1 MSKIVALKDTAD
13 LPGVRITMDI
23 SKERVITVDHQ
34 GKNYWSKECQDGLY
48 YYDNTV
54 YNPISGTTNKSNY
67 TITPYSFII
76 TIEDNKSYFSSN
88 EIEGANN
95 ARKLQHII
103 E

>member
-13 LPGVRITMDI
+13 LPGVRITMNI

-34 GKNYWSKECQDGLY
+34 GKDGLY